1 MTQAQCV
8 SECASSYYD
17 ANYFNWQKDIGA
29 FGGWA
34 NAFKFKK
41 SVKPGDTVIDFGCGG
56 GFLLQNLNGGTKI
69 GIEPNAAAVESV
81 RRFGITHF
89 ASPREAL
96 DGLGG
101 GIADVIVSN
110 HALEH
115 TLNPLQEIKSLRPL
129 LKTGG
134 VIHFFVPCEGIGVRY
149 KPKDINYHLFTWSP
163 QNLGNLFTE
172 AGYAVEYSRPCVH
185 KWPPGYRKIAR
196 LGWPI
201 FNLACR
207 VYGKLER
214 SWFQVEVKAR
224 KLTD

>member
-1 MTQAQCV
+1 MGLNLSNWVTYMPRAAAWRFRTRPPHSANNPKETTMTQAQCV

-96 DGLGG
+96 D
-101 GIADVIVSN
+101 
-110 HALEH
+110 
-115 TLNPLQEIKSLRPL
+115 
-129 LKTGG
+129 
-134 VIHFFVPCEGIGVRY
+134 
-149 KPKDINYHLFTWSP
+149 
-163 QNLGNLFTE
+163 
-172 AGYAVEYSRPCVH
+172 
-185 KWPPGYRKIAR
+185 
-196 LGWPI
+196 
-201 FNLACR
+201 
-207 VYGKLER
+207 
-214 SWFQVEVKAR
+214 
-224 KLTD
+224 